1 MQDWIKAAIRVILS
15 YYLRGLSHFVM
26 NESVFVFTFL
36 LLAFDSCSVF
46 YKGVCGWLNSDLG
59 ASPWR
64 QVMRQETERVSR
76 IVNSLLKQEGW
87 NPSAGS
93 SDSSYR
99 SFNCTYY
106 TLFFHNLC
114 IRVERNDS
122 LKWSIGVK
130 RIYSNKS

>member
-1 MQDWIKAAIRVILS
+1 MQDWIKAAICVIFS

-26 NESVFVFTFL
+26 NESVFVYIFL

-76 IVNSLLKQEGW
+76 IVNSRLKQEGW

-99 SFNCTYY
+99 SFNCTYN

-122 LKWSIGVK
+122 LKWSLGVK